1 MLRSSDKGVRERME
15 QRTAGTGADRDLWRV
30 GQGQDWEARTS
41 VPNADFY
48 RCFGK
53 RIFDFVAA
61 LAGLVMVSPI
71 LLFSMLLVRLTSR
84 GPVLFRQVRLGQF
97 GRPFRVFK
105 FRTMRVGSEAL
116 GSAVVVRGD
125 PRVTLFGRL
134 LRRTKLDELPQLLN
148 VLRGEMSLVG
158 PRPRVPGEVNL
169 EQPEERALLTL
180 RPGLTSYASIYHR
193 MEAEFCAQSEDPR
206 ATHRETILPQ
216 KSYLD
221 MEYLKNLSF
230 ALDLKLILLTL
241 LMVFVPGKAQPGT
254 TRFFGVEIRPYG
266 RLGQMG
272 LDAAVFVAAVWLAY
286 WLRFE
291 NEIKPFS
298 YWQMASFIVLLPAA
312 RLACNRLFGIYEM
325 MWRYVNLVDAAT
337 ILASLSTV
345 TGVLVLLRLLL
356 SYENTTLRVFMI
368 PVGVIALEY
377 LLVVGGSLALR
388 GLRRTLYEMN
398 HRYQPLSVER
408 RQRILIFGAGLS
420 GLGIALEIGRYPHLQ
435 LVGFVDDDRAKQGR
449 LIGGY
454 SVLGTSEKLSTVV
467 REQQVTD
474 VIVCA
479 GSMSSQVLGR
489 IQHDCFSQGVGIH
502 VIPTLDQ
509 ILGSGNTE
517 TARTP
522 VTP

>member
-1 MLRSSDKGVRERME
+1 MDQPISRCQSKAAGESGTSDVFEVQDGRGGV
-15 QRTAGTGADRDLWRV
+15 G
-30 GQGQDWEARTS
+30 
-41 VPNADFY
+41 FY

-61 LAGLVMVSPI
+61 LAGLVVVSPI

-84 GPVLFRQVRLGQF
+84 GPVLFRQVRVGQS

-116 GSAVVVRGD
+116 GSAVVVPGD
-125 PRVTLFGRL
+125 PRVTLVGRL

-193 MEAEFCAQSEDPR
+193 MEAEYCAQKEDPR

-298 YWQMASFIVLLPAA
+298 YWQMASFIILLPAA

-337 ILASLSTV
+337 ILGSLSTV

-356 SYENTTLRVFMI
+356 PYENTTLRVFMI
-368 PVGVIALEY
+368 PLGVIALEY

-398 HRYQPLSVER
+398 HRYQPLSTPGKR
-408 RQRILIFGAGLS
+408 RILILGAGLS

-435 LVGFVDDDRAKQGR
+435 LVGLIDDDPAKKGRA
-449 LIGGY
+449 IAGY
-454 SVLGTSEKLSTVV
+454 SVLGGSEKLPAIVH
-467 REQQVTD
+467 EQQVSD
-474 VIVCA
+474 IVICA
-479 GSMSSQVLGR
+479 SSMSAEVLRR
-489 IQHDCFSQGVGIH
+489 IQQETCTQGVKVH

-509 ILGSGNTE
+509 ILAAGTE
-517 TARTP
+517 ESLQAGTHK
-522 VTP
+522 

>member
-1 MLRSSDKGVRERME
+1 MEVRL
-15 QRTAGTGADRDLWRV
+15 Q
-30 GQGQDWEARTS
+30 QGELEAVES
-41 VPNADFY
+41 GFY
-48 RCFGK
+48 RRYGK
-53 RIFDFVAA
+53 RAFDFAA
-61 LAGLVMVSPI
+61 ASVGLLLLSPLLAVCA
-71 LLFSMLLVRLTSR
+71 LLVRLFSR
-84 GPVLFRQVRLGQF
+84 GPVLFRQIRLGRH
-97 GRPFRVFK
+97 GGPFTVYK
-105 FRTMRVGSEAL
+105 FRTMRVGADCS
-116 GSAVVVRGD
+116 GPSVVVPGD
-125 PRVTLFGRL
+125 PRLTLVGRF
-134 LRRTKLDELPQLLN
+134 LRRTKLDELPQLFN
-148 VLRGEMSLVG
+148 VLRGGMSIVG
-158 PRPRVPGEVNL
+158 PRPRVPEEVNL
-169 EQPEERALLTL
+169 ENPEERALLTL

-193 MEAEFCAQSEDPR
+193 MEADFCAQSEDPR
-206 ATHRETILPQ
+206 ATHHETILPQ

-230 ALDLKLILLTL
+230 ALDLKLISLTFLL
-241 LMVFVPGKAQPGT
+241 VFVPGKTPP
-254 TRFFGVEIRPYG
+254 RSVKFFGLEIRPYG

-272 LDAAVFVAAVWLAY
+272 VDAAVFVAAVWLAY
-286 WLRFE
+286 WFRFE
-291 NEIKPFS
+291 HEIKPFS

-325 MWRYVNLVDAAT
+325 MWRYVNLVDSAT